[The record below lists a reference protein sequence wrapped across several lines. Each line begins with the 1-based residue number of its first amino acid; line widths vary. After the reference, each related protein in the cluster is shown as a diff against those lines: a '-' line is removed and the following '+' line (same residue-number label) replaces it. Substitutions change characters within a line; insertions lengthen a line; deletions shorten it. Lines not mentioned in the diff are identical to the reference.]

1 MTRHA
6 LMEDFDSRDLM
17 LSKGELVIVLEN
29 ERSGERSN
37 STGIGDRYQGNVERS
52 VGYHV
57 MVKTRH
63 GRKVRVPR
71 HILSKEIVVFNCQL
85 CSHQILPT
93 YREYVDHM
101 IDKHFSC

>member
-37 STGIGDRYQGNVERS
+37 STGIGDRYQGNGVREAS
-52 VGYHV
+52 VT
-57 MVKTRH
+57 MSWSRQDMA
-63 GRKVRVPR
+63 VRLGCPVT
-71 HILSKEIVVFNCQL
+71 S
-85 CSHQILPT
+85 
-93 YREYVDHM
+93 
-101 IDKHFSC
+101 